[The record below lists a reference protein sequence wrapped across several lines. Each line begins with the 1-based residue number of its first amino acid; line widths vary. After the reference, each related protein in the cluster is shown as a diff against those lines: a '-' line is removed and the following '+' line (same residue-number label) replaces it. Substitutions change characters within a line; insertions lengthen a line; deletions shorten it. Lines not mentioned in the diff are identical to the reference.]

1 MGDRCPSLVLSNDLR
16 RQGCEKRACR
26 CFLHKPAPIST
37 QPPPDGCKNIVA
49 FSIPLLRLLWVH
61 QQLCFS
67 LAMDPLSAIA
77 SVTGLLAAIA
87 KVSTTV
93 NGIAKKMGNAPDSI
107 HSLVNEISDLS
118 VCLVQLQP
126 FVRGTQSPARSR
138 AAAISVEQVVAI
150 ITSCVLNMSKLEE
163 IIDTLQSRQPLTLRD
178 KITLG
183 TSWAKRETEIN
194 NLMLRIRASS
204 RSLNLILTIFNW

>member
-1 MGDRCPSLVLSNDLR
+1 
-16 RQGCEKRACR
+16 
-26 CFLHKPAPIST
+26 
-37 QPPPDGCKNIVA
+37 
-49 FSIPLLRLLWVH
+49 
-61 QQLCFS
+61 
-67 LAMDPLSAIA
+67 MDPLSVIA
-77 SVTGLLAAIA
+77 SVTGLLAVIA

-126 FVRGTQSPARSR
+126 FVRGTRSPARSR

-163 IIDTLQSRQPLTLRD
+163 IVDALQSMQPLTVRD
-178 KITLG
+178 KLAVG
-183 TSWAKRETEIN
+183 ASWAKRETEIN
-194 NLMLRIRASS
+194 NLMLRIRASG